1 MDSPRT
7 LTPLALQELQFV
19 EQRLNDVFLTY
30 LHASQPISFIIFHT
44 PYSPS
49 GVIAQEK
56 GLTEWVF
63 LPNSFSKKLNTYM
76 DKLAFLIQKGCHRI
90 LQLSGYKP
98 YQIVT
103 QLTTAQIS

>member
-1 MDSPRT
+1 MT
-7 LTPLALQELQFV
+7 F
-19 EQRLNDVFLTY
+19 FFTY
-30 LHASQPISFIIFHT
+30 LHASQPISFIISHT

-56 GLTEWVF
+56 GLIEWVF

-76 DKLAFLIQKGCHRI
+76 DKLAFLIQKGRHRI
-90 LQLSGYKP
+90 FQLSGYEP

-103 QLTTAQIS
+103 QLTTAQISHW